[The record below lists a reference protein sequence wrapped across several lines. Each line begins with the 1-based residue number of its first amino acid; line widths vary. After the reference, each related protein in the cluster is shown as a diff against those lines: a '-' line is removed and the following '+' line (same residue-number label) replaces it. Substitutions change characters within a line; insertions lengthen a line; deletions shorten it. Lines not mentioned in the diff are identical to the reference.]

1 MNLSAR
7 LFQIVNEEPVY
18 CAILINI
25 KCFKDL
31 YMLDPSE
38 DKSKFAQHLLYIW
51 YTCDPSSPYFNAENK
66 LEDASL
72 EVYGKSNKAITKQLK
87 RCMDEYT
94 KRQSTPMIRAYE
106 RAMRITDQTEDI
118 ISQNKK
124 KMNEWQRLIDDSTEL
139 METMGK
145 NPDDIAGRIEIMERI
160 IDLETKKL
168 KHQSET
174 AKLIPQIN
182 SQVKELLELKLAV
195 DKDRLQLES
204 SDNKDAISNYIIDEF
219 IDKHL

>member
-1 MNLSAR
+1 
-7 LFQIVNEEPVY
+7 
-18 CAILINI
+18 
-25 KCFKDL
+25 
-31 YMLDPSE
+31 
-38 DKSKFAQHLLYIW
+38 
-51 YTCDPSSPYFNAENK
+51 
-66 LEDASL
+66 
-72 EVYGKSNKAITKQLK
+72 
-87 RCMDEYT
+87 
-94 KRQSTPMIRAYE
+94 MIRAYE